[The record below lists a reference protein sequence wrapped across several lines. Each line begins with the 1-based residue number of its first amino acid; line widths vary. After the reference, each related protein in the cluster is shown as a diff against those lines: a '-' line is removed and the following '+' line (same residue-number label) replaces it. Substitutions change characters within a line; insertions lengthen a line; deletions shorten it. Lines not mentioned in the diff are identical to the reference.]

1 MGDKI
6 FTPFFGSHFGWG
18 HPWSYDWKGDDHLP
32 PAPSS
37 GPLFEGSG
45 AGVIHCAIPGYP
57 NNYNNVFF
65 INDWLNREIF
75 IYRSRW
81 DGAWRKPD
89 PVSYTHLRAHET

>member
-1 MGDKI
+1 M
-6 FTPFFGSHFGWG
+6 
-18 HPWSYDWKGDDHLP
+18 
-32 PAPSS
+32 
-37 GPLFEGSG
+37 
-45 AGVIHCAIPGYP
+45 IHCAIPGYP

-89 PVSYTHLRAHET
+89 RLKLEVLAHAGGGRSMPLSKGRSFDPVDIEMGPDGAIWITSWGRQYGAH